1 MENLEQIEAIEELLE
16 DYYSNNAKKLHKMID
31 SILLRFGGISNKDMD
46 DFYSLANEVFTDILK
61 RYDISRSF
69 DAFLYSCLTNKIMS
83 EFTKRNRDKHKV
95 NTMSMSLDSPIGD
108 EDGLTI
114 GDILAG
120 SFDMEKEIFGDVNA
134 VTFKLEKYLATL
146 SRKQKKIL
154 ELLSYYYRAAE
165 IQELL
170 HITQKEYEDA
180 LDCIHSYEKIK
191 ILL

>member
-1 MENLEQIEAIEELLE
+1 MENLEQMEAIEELLE
-16 DYYSNNAKKLHKMID
+16 NYYSNNARKLHRMVD
-31 SILLRFGGISNKDMD
+31 RILLRFGVLEYKDMD

-83 EFTKRNRDKHKV
+83 EFTKRNCDKRKV

-120 SFDMEKEIFGDVNA
+120 SFDMEKEIFGEISSI
-134 VTFKLEKYLATL
+134 TFKLEKYLAML
-146 SRKQKKIL
+146 SRKQREIL
-154 ELLSYYYRAAE
+154 VLLSYSYRVAE